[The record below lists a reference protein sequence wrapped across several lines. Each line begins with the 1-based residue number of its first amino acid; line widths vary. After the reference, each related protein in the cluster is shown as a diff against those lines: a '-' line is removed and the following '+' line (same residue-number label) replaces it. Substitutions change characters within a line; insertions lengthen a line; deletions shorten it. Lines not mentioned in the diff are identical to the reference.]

1 MPTKA
6 RRSWS
11 SPNSRNGYGKLS
23 ESAFWEAPIESL
35 DRAQWEA
42 LCDGCGKCCLNK
54 VEDEDTGRIYPTNV
68 ACKLLDLQTCQ
79 CADYRRR
86 RAIVPECLRLTPNKI
101 DDYIWLP
108 GTCAY
113 VLRAAG
119 KPLPEW
125 HYLVSGSRQTIH
137 DAGMSV
143 KGRAISE
150 LHAGPLE
157 NHIIEQPL

>member
-1 MPTKA
+1 MGAVTDQAK
-6 RRSWS
+6 
-11 SPNSRNGYGKLS
+11 
-23 ESAFWEAPIESL
+23 FWEAPIESL

-68 ACKLLDLQTCQ
+68 ACKLLDLQTCR
-79 CADYRRR
+79 CADYRNRK
-86 RAIVPECLRLTPNKI
+86 AIVPECLRLTQRKI
-101 DDYIWLP
+101 DDYVWLP
-108 GTCAY
+108 ATCAY

-119 KPLPEW
+119 EPLPEW
-125 HYLVSGSRQTIH
+125 HYLVSGSRETIH

-157 NHIIEQPL
+157 NHIVDQPL

>member
-1 MPTKA
+1 MTVQP
-6 RRSWS
+6 
-11 SPNSRNGYGKLS
+11 
-23 ESAFWEAPIESL
+23 FWQAPIESL

-68 ACKLLDLQTCQ
+68 ACKLLDLETCR
-79 CADYRRR
+79 CADYRHRK
-86 RAIVPECLRLTPNKI
+86 ALVPECLRLTPSKI
-101 DDYIWLP
+101 DDYVWLP
-108 GTCAY
+108 ATCAY

-119 KPLPEW
+119 DPLPEW
-125 HYLVSGSRQTIH
+125 HYLVSGSRESIH

-157 NHIIEQPL
+157 NHIVDQPL

>member
-1 MPTKA
+1 VTNAP
-6 RRSWS
+6 
-11 SPNSRNGYGKLS
+11 
-23 ESAFWEAPIESL
+23 FWEAPIESL
-35 DRAQWEA
+35 DRAQREA

-68 ACKLLDLQTCQ
+68 ACKLLDLKTCQ
-79 CADYRRR
+79 CADYRGRK
-86 RAIVPECLRLTPNKI
+86 AIVPDCLSLTANKI
-101 DDYIWLP
+101 ADYVWLP
-108 GTCAY
+108 STCAY

-119 KPLPEW
+119 QPLPEW
-125 HYLVSGSRQTIH
+125 HYLISGSRETVH

-157 NHIIEQPL
+157 NHIVEQPL

>member
-1 MPTKA
+1 MKVHPI
-6 RRSWS
+6 WWWPN
-11 SPNSRNGYGKLS
+11 SPNGCGNLS
-23 ESAFWEAPIESL
+23 ERAFWEAPIETL

-54 VEDEDTGRIYPTNV
+54 VEDDDTGRIYPSNV

-79 CADYRRR
+79 CADYRGR

-101 DDYIWLP
+101 DDYFWLP
-108 GTCAY
+108 ATCAY

>member
-1 MPTKA
+1 MKA
-6 RRSWS
+6 RLIWLR
-11 SPNSRNGYGKLS
+11 RNWQNGCADLN
-23 ESAFWEAPIESL
+23 EAPFWEAPIESL

-79 CADYRRR
+79 CADYRGR
-86 RAIVPECLRLTPNKI
+86 RAIVPECLRLTADKI
-101 DDYIWLP
+101 DAYVWLP
-108 GTCAY
+108 STCAY

-157 NHIIEQPL
+157 NHIVEQPL

>member
-1 MPTKA
+1 MKA
-6 RRSWS
+6 PPIWW
-11 SPNSRNGYGKLS
+11 SPNSPNGCGDLND
-23 ESAFWEAPIESL
+23 SAFWEAPIESL

-79 CADYRRR
+79 CADYRGR
-86 RAIVPECLRLTPNKI
+86 RAIVPECLRLTQNKI
-101 DDYIWLP
+101 DDYVWLP
-108 GTCAY
+108 STCAY

-125 HYLVSGSRQTIH
+125 HYLISGSRQTVH
-137 DAGMSV
+137 EAGMSV